1 LAENNEADIPKKK
14 RLPKFQR
21 EPKAVSGCKV
31 TARGLAVIAA
41 IARYRFLPTS
51 LLVRLVEGNE
61 DVTHRHLQRLFHMGL
76 INRFAL
82 PKIGSAGEFNYFLD
96 NTRALDVLVENALV
110 QSADLDWDGVK
121 RNKEK
126 AYHKIHEEA
135 ENSAGRLLFLQHE
148 VMISRFHFMLEMG
161 CNNSKGKAALSDWKQ
176 GTELHNSVVDAET
189 GEVLPHRPDAF
200 FTLQFPG
207 DPEGN
212 NKANFF
218 YEADRKTTSIAK
230 MILKFRAH
238 VEFIR
243 RGNLQERY
251 AIRRVR
257 AVLVETLESKWAE
270 ELRRATAEICPLPL
284 FWFTDSDRSK
294 ELSTSHARS
303 DIVFNKIWA
312 GDGDKASF
320 ALAD

>member
-1 LAENNEADIPKKK
+1 
-14 RLPKFQR
+14 
-21 EPKAVSGCKV
+21 
-31 TARGLAVIAA
+31 
-41 IARYRFLPTS
+41 
-51 LLVRLVEGNE
+51 
-61 DVTHRHLQRLFHMGL
+61 MGL

-312 GDGDKASF
+312 GDADKASF